1 MSSTESK
8 NFDAIVVGA
17 GFAGMYLVHRLR
29 NMGFSVRCIE
39 SASDVGGT
47 WYWNRYPGA
56 RCDVPSLEYSF
67 KFDEQLQQDWQWPER
82 YSAQPEILEYA
93 KHVADRFDLRKDI
106 TFNTQV
112 ESAHYDEDGMQ
123 WKVATNK
130 GENLTAQFCI
140 MASGALSSTNYPNIK
155 GLKSFKGEMHHTGAW
170 PQDKKVDF
178 SGKRVGIIGTGS
190 SGIQAIPMLA
200 EQAEHLHVFQ
210 RTAQYAIPSRNKPM
224 DKKEER
230 EVKANY
236 KAFRDK
242 IYRLPGAVLRPEN
255 VKSVTEAGPEET
267 EEILEKAWAR
277 GGTGFLRAFSDLME
291 NAEKNAVASDFAKKK
306 MGEIVQDPEILKKLM
321 PDYSIGCK
329 RIVLDT
335 NYFQTYNRDNVT
347 LVDVKDHPIDEITE
361 KGIITNGI
369 EYELD
374 CIIFATGYDA
384 MTGAL
389 TRIDIR
395 GRNRATVKETWK
407 DGPQAFMGMAV
418 NGFPNMFTICG
429 PGSPSVLSNVI
440 THIEQNVEWI
450 SDCMSHMRD
459 NGKNCI
465 EVTRESEMEWS
476 AHVAELGDAS
486 LFAQC
491 NSWYV
496 GANIPGK
503 PRVFLAYAGGFPAY
517 TDKCDDI
524 ASNGYA
530 EFNQVS

>member
-1 MSSTESK
+1 MSSAENK
-8 NFDAIVVGA
+8 HFDAVIVGA

-29 NMGFSVRCIE
+29 NMGFSVHCIE
-39 SASDVGGT
+39 SAGDVGGT

-67 KFDEQLQQDWQWPER
+67 KFDEQLQQDWEWPER

-93 KHVADRFDLRKDI
+93 MHVADRFDLRSDMS
-106 TFNTQV
+106 FNTKV
-112 ESAHYDEDGMQ
+112 ESAHYDEDKQQ
-123 WKVATNK
+123 WNIATSK
-130 GENLTAQFCI
+130 GDKLTAQFCI
-140 MASGALSSTNYPNIK
+140 MASGALSSTNYPDIK
-155 GLKSFKGEMHHTGAW
+155 GVKSFKGEMYHTGAW
-170 PQDKKVDF
+170 PQDKPVDF

-190 SGIQAIPMLA
+190 SGIQAIPVIA
-200 EQAEHLHVFQ
+200 EQAGHLHVFQ
-210 RTAQYAIPSRNKPM
+210 RTPQYAIPARNKPM
-224 DKKEER
+224 DKDEER

-255 VKSVTEAGPEET
+255 VKSVTEASPD
-267 EEILEKAWAR
+267 EIDEIMEKAWQR
-277 GGTGFLRAFSDLME
+277 GGTGYLRAFSDLME
-291 NAEKNAVASDFAKKK
+291 NEEKNDVASQFAKKK
-306 MGEIVQDPEILKKLM
+306 ISQIVEDPKVLEMLM
-321 PDYSIGCK
+321 PDYPIGCK

-335 NYFQTYNRDNVT
+335 EYFQTYNRDNVT
-347 LVDVKDHPIDEITE
+347 LVDVKDHPIEEITE
-361 KGIITNGI
+361 KGIVTNGV

-395 GRNRATVKETWK
+395 GRNGQTVKEAWQ
-407 DGPQAFMGMAV
+407 DGPKAFLGMTV
-418 NGFPNMFTICG
+418 DGFPNMFTMCG
-429 PGSPSVLSNVI
+429 PGSPSVLANVI
-440 THIEQNVEWI
+440 THIEQNVEWV
-450 SDCMSHMRD
+450 SDLMAYMREQ
-459 NGKNCI
+459 GKASV
-465 EVTRESEMEWS
+465 EVKGEAQESWS

-517 TDKCDDI
+517 TDKCDEI
-524 ASNGYA
+524 AANGYP
-530 EFNQVS
+530 EFNLTG